1 MAWMGAWAGGGTGGG
16 SRPVAQAPGGAD
28 TALEKVQQALQREF
42 TADGDPGL
50 FMNVTESL
58 DDSVVLVK
66 FAGASLA
73 GTGQEE
79 RISLGV
85 FAHSTTM
92 DPLDGIMDRV
102 MNALDD
108 DDSVSVVSRDYGLD
122 DYEYATGPDGL
133 FRKQL
138 TVEVRG

>member
-16 SRPVAQAPGGAD
+16 SRPVAHAPGGAD
-28 TALEKVQQALQREF
+28 TALEKVQRALQREF
-42 TADGDPGL
+42 TAEDDPVL
-50 FMNVTESL
+50 AMNVTDSTH
-58 DDSVVLVK
+58 DSVVLVK
-66 FAGASLA
+66 LAGATLA

-85 FAHSTTM
+85 FAHSVKL

-133 FRKQL
+133 FRKQV

>member
-1 MAWMGAWAGGGTGGG
+1 MSWMGAWMGGSGA
-16 SRPVAQAPGGAD
+16 SRPVAPPLSGTAD
-28 TALEKVQQALQREF
+28 TTLEKVQQVLQREF
-42 TADGDPGL
+42 SGDGDPGL
-50 FMNVTESL
+50 YMNVTTST
-58 DDSVVLVK
+58 DDSIVLVK

-92 DPLDGIMDRV
+92 DPLDGMADRV

-108 DDSVSVVSRDYGLD
+108 ADTVSVVSRDYGLD
-122 DYEYATGPDGL
+122 DYEYATGPEGL

>member
-1 MAWMGAWAGGGTGGG
+1 MSWLGAWLGG
-16 SRPVAQAPGGAD
+16 SGASAPVAPPLSGNAD
-28 TALEKVQQALQREF
+28 TTLEKVQQVLQREF
-42 TADGDPGL
+42 SGEDDPGL
-50 FMNVTESL
+50 YMNVTTST

-66 FAGASLA
+66 FAGQALA

-85 FAHSTTM
+85 FAHSATL
-92 DPLDGIMDRV
+92 DPLDRMADRV

-108 DDSVSVVSRDYGLD
+108 ADTVSVVSRDYGLD
-122 DYEYATGPDGL
+122 DYEYATGPEGT